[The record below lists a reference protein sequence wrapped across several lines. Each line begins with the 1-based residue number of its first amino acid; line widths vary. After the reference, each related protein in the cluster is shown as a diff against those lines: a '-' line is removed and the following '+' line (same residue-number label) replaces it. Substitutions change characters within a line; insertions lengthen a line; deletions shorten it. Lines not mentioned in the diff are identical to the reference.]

1 MVMPGLTVMSDRPR
15 RDVRADPAVIFFEG
29 DDLVART
36 SSRSDSAPHP
46 FGTPPVRRPA
56 GSAPREVNAAPTRPS
71 RRDGANTGSHH
82 FAGPGYANGNDSTR
96 DLRREAPMPLTF
108 RKSFRIL
115 PGVRLNINRHS
126 WSITTGG
133 GSHGPK
139 HTHSST
145 GRRTTSMDL
154 PGPFGWRR
162 TRTAKR
168 H

>member
-1 MVMPGLTVMSDRPR
+1 
-15 RDVRADPAVIFFEG
+15 
-29 DDLVART
+29 
-36 SSRSDSAPHP
+36 
-46 FGTPPVRRPA
+46 
-56 GSAPREVNAAPTRPS
+56 
-71 RRDGANTGSHH
+71 
-82 FAGPGYANGNDSTR
+82 
-96 DLRREAPMPLTF
+96 MPLTF

-115 PGVRLNINRHS
+115 PGVRLNINKRS

-133 GSHGPK
+133 GSRGPR

-168 H
+168 R